1 MAVKF
6 KKGSSSDKTKSAPY
20 SGSAQVY
27 EKQLSVRL
35 PLHVVQDLKQLAAD
49 KNTTLRA
56 VVLDALTSH
65 YGLNVDA
72 NEKQDKRPAA
82 RKLQAELYQKLKQ
95 GEISLDT

>member
-1 MAVKF
+1 MPVNFIYK
-6 KKGSSSDKTKSAPY
+6 SSKTEDQPEPNSALT
-20 SGSAQVY
+20 QV
-27 EKQLSVRL
+27 EQKQLSVRL